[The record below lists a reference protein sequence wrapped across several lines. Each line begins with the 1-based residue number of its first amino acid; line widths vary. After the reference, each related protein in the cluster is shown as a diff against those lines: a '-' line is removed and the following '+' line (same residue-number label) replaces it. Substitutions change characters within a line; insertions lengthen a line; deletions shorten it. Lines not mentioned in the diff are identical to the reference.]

1 VLLFFLFASIP
12 FVLAAPAA
20 GTPHY
25 HDSFNPDLKPW
36 QSSVE
41 RNIEEVYQRFEYF
54 KLVYSEAGGRITVTR
69 YLRGKQAEVGD
80 YYRQPDGSLLPV
92 VQDIGIAASST
103 LYATHCAVCHGA
115 DRLGGSGPAL
125 LPSNLQRLRKQAAGE
140 VIRNGRTATQMPPF
154 SSTSLEHGRG
164 LAINSGSAGK
174 KKRTQGPLNRGETVS
189 LVTLYD
195 LQYHYGA
202 FVFSAVLT

>member
-1 VLLFFLFASIP
+1 LIRRAVAFLFFLVASIP
-12 FVLAAPAA
+12 LVLAAPAA
-20 GTPHY
+20 GAPHY

-154 SSTSLEHGRG
+154 
-164 LAINSGSAGK
+164 GK
-174 KKRTQGPLNRGETVS
+174 QFDDETVQ
-189 LVTLYD
+189 LILDYIYAPPT
-195 LQYHYGA
+195 
-202 FVFSAVLT
+202 AVPHWNMGGD